1 MSQFILLPVIMLMVS
16 TGMSLDRGQI
26 LANWRRQSWAAWL
39 RLLGATFILPP
50 ALVLVLYR
58 ILPLGRE
65 AGIGLLL
72 VAVAPGAPLLTRN
85 IANKGFDLQRAASY
99 QLWSAS
105 MTPLMIPLVVAAVG
119 KLYAR
124 DIWIPPMLL
133 LRQIALKQFL
143 PLLAGAMLMALA
155 PALARKTQQALNTLG
170 NLLLIALI
178 VLLLVKM
185 GPALERV
192 GPWVPIAALVLAA
205 GSWGVAWLL
214 MNDDPVAR
222 QTLAVCNVNRH
233 VGLAL
238 LLATQNLRVEN
249 ALPSV
254 ACYALA
260 AALLMTTYARFSKPA
275 LVTR

>member
-1 MSQFILLPVIMLMVS
+1 MVS
-16 TGMSLDRGQI
+16 IGMSLDRGQI

-39 RLLGATFILPP
+39 RLLLATFVLPP

-58 ILPLGRE
+58 ILPLGRG

-72 VAVAPGAPLLTRN
+72 VGVAPGAPLLTRN
-85 IANKGFDLQRAASY
+85 IAQKGFDLQRAAGY
-99 QLWSAS
+99 QLWSAT

-119 KLYAR
+119 KLYTR

-133 LRQIALKQFL
+133 LRQVALKQFL
-143 PLLAGAMLMALA
+143 PLLAGAMLMAIV
-155 PALARKTQQALNTLG
+155 PAFARKTQPILNALG

-185 GPALERV
+185 GPALGRV
-192 GPWVPIAALVLAA
+192 GPWVPIAALILAI

-214 MNDDPVAR
+214 MKDDPVAR

-249 ALPSV
+249 ALPAV

-260 AALLMTTYARFSKPA
+260 SALLMTVYARVSKPVPVA
-275 LVTR
+275 Q

>member
-1 MSQFILLPVIMLMVS
+1 V
-16 TGMSLDRGQI
+16 T
-26 LANWRRQSWAAWL
+26 
-39 RLLGATFILPP
+39 
-50 ALVLVLYR
+50 VLVLYR
-58 ILPLGRE
+58 LLPLGRE

-72 VAVAPGAPLLTRN
+72 VGVAPGAPLLTRN
-85 IANKGFDLQRAASY
+85 IAKRGFDMQRAASY
-99 QLWSAS
+99 QLWSAT

-143 PLLAGAMLMALA
+143 PLLAGALLMALL
-155 PALARKTQQALNTLG
+155 PAFAKKTQQTLNALG

-178 VLLLVKM
+178 ALLLVRM
-185 GPALERV
+185 GPALGRV
-192 GPWVPIAALVLAA
+192 GPWVPVAALALAIC
-205 GSWGVAWLL
+205 SWGAAWLL
-214 MNDDPVAR
+214 MRDDPVAR

-238 LLATQNLRVEN
+238 LLATQNLHVDN
-249 ALPSV
+249 ALPAV

-260 AALLMTTYARFSKPA
+260 AALLMTLYARFAKTTP
-275 LVTR
+275 VHK